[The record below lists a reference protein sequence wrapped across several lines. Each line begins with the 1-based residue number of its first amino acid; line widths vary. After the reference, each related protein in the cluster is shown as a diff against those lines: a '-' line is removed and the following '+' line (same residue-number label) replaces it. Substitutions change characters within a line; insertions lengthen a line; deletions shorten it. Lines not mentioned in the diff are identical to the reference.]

1 MRTILA
7 LYLDRMDPLYSLICL
22 RGSLLEYITQ
32 HGSSNSTSASFAAA
46 MKATGNLFLR
56 LPAEVLEEEVP
67 QTRDLLLKVISNCT
81 ELDCADQVDR
91 ACLRRIQKYDTRQS
105 RLFVQHI
112 QY

>member
-7 LYLDRMDPLYSLICL
+7 LYLERMDPLYSLICL

-46 MKATGNLFLR
+46 MKSTGNLFLR

-67 QTRDLLLKVISNCT
+67 QTRDLLLKVCPGGANS
-81 ELDCADQVDR
+81 
-91 ACLRRIQKYDTRQS
+91 
-105 RLFVQHI
+105 
-112 QY
+112 

>member
-1 MRTILA
+1 MTADYAYPPSQALAGMRTILA
-7 LYLDRMDPLYSLICL
+7 LYLERMDPLYSLICL

-67 QTRDLLLKVISNCT
+67 QTRDLLLKVCPG
-81 ELDCADQVDR
+81 R
-91 ACLRRIQKYDTRQS
+91 ANS
-105 RLFVQHI
+105 
-112 QY
+112 